1 MHILNLEDFKAT
13 VKNTVLFAI
22 DMIVRNPEGK
32 ILIGLRNNPPA
43 KGYWF
48 VPGGRVYKNETLNE
62 AFERILKNE
71 IGITSDRIAS
81 CYLKGLYEHIYED
94 NIFED
99 PSFNTHYIVAACEII
114 LNENIKPT
122 TDCQHEMLKFD
133 AVADIL
139 KDTNVHQYTKNY
151 FMEAPANRFLD
162 AQPE

>member
-1 MHILNLEDFKAT
+1 MQILSQEDFKTT
-13 VKNTVLFAI
+13 VKNTNLFAI
-22 DMIVRNPEGK
+22 DLIVRNPEGK

-43 KGYWF
+43 KGFWS
-48 VPGGRVYKNETLNE
+48 VPGGRVYKNETLNG
-62 AFERILKNE
+62 AFKRIIKSE
-71 IGITSDRIAS
+71 TGITFDHIESF
-81 CYLKGLYEHIYED
+81 YLKGLYEHIYED

-122 TDCQHEMLKFD
+122 TDYQHEMLKFD

-151 FMEAPANRFLD
+151 FM
-162 AQPE
+162 